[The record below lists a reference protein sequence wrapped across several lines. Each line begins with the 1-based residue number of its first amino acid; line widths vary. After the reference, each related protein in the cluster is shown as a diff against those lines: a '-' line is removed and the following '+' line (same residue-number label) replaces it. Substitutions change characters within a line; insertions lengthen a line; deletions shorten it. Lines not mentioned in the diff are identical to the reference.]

1 MDRKTFLRNSSLA
14 MALLAFDQSSLFAK
28 DFSILKDQ
36 FQFKLLRNDVG
47 IFTESG
53 GTIAW
58 LNSADGFA
66 VVDSQFPKNSEHV
79 IAELKKLKDN
89 PFRFLI
95 NTHHHGDHTG
105 GNISFKGIAE
115 NVVAHQNS
123 FNNQKDSAEKAGKL
137 DQQLL
142 PNITFE
148 KNWKA
153 KLGKE
158 KIKGKY
164 FGAAHT
170 NGDCVFHFQNANVA
184 HVGDLVFNIRFPFID
199 KNYGA
204 NIESWIEVL
213 ENIIKYYD
221 NDTLFIFGHSRE
233 EGKITGNKNDIRAFQ
248 NYLEKLLLHMK
259 SEIKSGKTKEQILKS
274 TTTIPGA
281 PDWQGDGI
289 ERSINAAYQELT
301 VKV

>member
-28 DFSILKDQ
+28 DLSILKNQ

-58 LNSADGFA
+58 LNSQDGFA
-66 VVDSQFPKNSEHV
+66 VVDSQFPKNADHV

-89 PFRFLI
+89 PFKFLI

-105 GNISFKGIAE
+105 GNISFKGLAE
-115 NVVAHQNS
+115 NVVAHRNS
-123 FNNQKDSAEKAGKL
+123 LINQTKSAEKAGKM
-137 DQQLL
+137 DEQLL
-142 PNITFE
+142 PNFTFE
-148 KNWKA
+148 KKWKA

-158 KIKGKY
+158 KIVGKY

-184 HVGDLVFNIRFPFID
+184 HVGDLVFNKRFPYID
-199 KNYGA
+199 KDNGA
-204 NIESWIEVL
+204 NIESWISVL
-213 ENIIKYYD
+213 ENVRKYYD

-233 EGKITGNKNDIRAFQ
+233 EGKITGNKNDILAFQ
-248 NYLEKLLLHMK
+248 NYLEKLLTYTK
-259 SEIKSGKTKEQILKS
+259 SEIAKGKSKEDILKS

-301 VKV
+301 AKI